1 MKSPRS
7 LYKKSEI
14 QYMYDFVCYSLNR
27 GFNSIVINEA
37 GQVKANTS
45 VNVWLNNDNLK
56 AVKNAMNTLLS
67 LDDFN
72 IHKNAPNYRLVML
85 LFYIKNA
92 VFNRVK
98 SLHIEEKIQS
108 WEDRFNYTNITAFI
122 DSLNIK
128 EFSQW
133 VSENQEDVIP
143 TQKKIKEVITTNHND
158 IYGGTAFFSFL
169 KQNHK
174 AEPLEISKEV
184 DDMLQHLK
192 NKFKFKSITIYPG
205 GCKDVVAVLKE
216 REKHF
221 DDAAKLLDLPHA
233 AMGMNLLNI
242 AFYLD
247 NSLVNLSLIHP
258 RVTGY
263 FVSKENEFSICLK
276 ECNNETPLTII
287 HEYGHFISSIIYEK
301 TANRPTNTFND
312 PRKWD
317 NDKYN
322 QRNLLGKA
330 HSLKLDW
337 LAKNL
342 NLCTWEE
349 LQNKKNETPDDYGY
363 RYLESS
369 FVKILLSGITIPSQ
383 EFLTSEP
390 IIHRNI
396 FRNYQA
402 YLEGLRLKLIAYKI
416 VNESF
421 VFPLSNLKKA
431 SKFFLEQS
439 SFIYYKHDIN
449 NPYLKAL
456 LQTAFISDFVEYLCN
471 PEEIWARS
479 FEEMCWV
486 GKSEVP
492 DYRSFV
498 DKDYEYNLVID
509 EMHKPQIHLNAM
521 DRLHIL
527 YILKFVFKEFL
538 PELDFVPEKSHCY
551 FLFKKNNP
559 DENTEDFKVS
569 KALLNR
575 SLNKIS
581 DN

>member
-14 QYMYDFVCYSLNR
+14 QYMYDFVCYSLKR
-27 GFNSIVINEA
+27 GFNSIVIDET
-37 GQVKANTS
+37 GIVKTNTS
-45 VNVWLNNDNLK
+45 VNVWLNESNLK
-56 AVKNAMNTLLS
+56 AVKDLMNTLLPS
-67 LDDFN
+67 NDFN
-72 IHKNAPNYRLVML
+72 IYKNAPNYRLVML

-92 VFNRVK
+92 IFNRVK
-98 SLHIEEKIQS
+98 SLSIQNKIKS

-128 EFSQW
+128 DFSQW
-133 VSENQEDVIP
+133 VSENKEDVTP
-143 TQKKIKEVITTNHND
+143 TQKRIQEIITQNHND

-169 KQNHK
+169 KQNHI
-174 AEPLEISKEV
+174 ANPLEISKEV
-184 DDMLQHLK
+184 GDMLQHLK
-192 NKFKFKSITIYPG
+192 NKFKFKSIIIYPG
-205 GCKDVVAVLKE
+205 GCKDVIATLKE

-221 DDAAKLLDLPHA
+221 EEAAKLLDLPYE
-233 AMGMNLLNI
+233 AMGMNLLNV

-263 FVSKENEFSICLK
+263 FISKENEFSICIK
-276 ECNNETPLTII
+276 ECNNETPLTIV

-301 TANRPTNTFND
+301 TANRLPDTFNN

-317 NDKYN
+317 NDDSVQN
-322 QRNLLGKA
+322 NFLGKA

-337 LAKNL
+337 IAKTL
-342 NLCTWEE
+342 DLCTWEE
-349 LQNKKNETPDDYGY
+349 LKNKKKDIPDDYGY
-363 RYLESS
+363 RYLESN
-369 FVKILLSGITIPSQ
+369 FVKILLSGITIPTQ

-390 IIHRNI
+390 IIHRNM

-402 YLEGLRLKLIAYKI
+402 YLQGIRFKLISYKI
-416 VNESF
+416 VNDCF

-439 SFIYYKHDIN
+439 SFIYYKHEIN

-479 FEEMCWV
+479 FEAMCWV
-486 GKSEVP
+486 GKSETP

-498 DKDYEYNLVID
+498 DKDYEYSLVID
-509 EMHKPQIHLNAM
+509 EMHKPQIHLNSM

-538 PELDFVPEKSHCY
+538 PEFNFVPEKSQCY
-551 FLFKKNNP
+551 LIFKENNP
-559 DENTEDFKVS
+559 NENEEEFKVS
-569 KALLNR
+569 QALLNAT
-575 SLNKIS
+575 LNKIS
-581 DN
+581 YN